1 MELLSRIETTTRKN
15 TMYEKP
21 KLNHVGDAQD
31 VILGVIQ
38 SGDDIDTNYVPGPGG
53 NEWEPEYDGQ

>member
-1 MELLSRIETTTRKN
+1 
-15 TMYEKP
+15 MYEKP

-31 VILGVIQ
+31 VILGIVIT
-38 SGDDIDTNYVPGPGG
+38 GDDMDMNYVPGPGG